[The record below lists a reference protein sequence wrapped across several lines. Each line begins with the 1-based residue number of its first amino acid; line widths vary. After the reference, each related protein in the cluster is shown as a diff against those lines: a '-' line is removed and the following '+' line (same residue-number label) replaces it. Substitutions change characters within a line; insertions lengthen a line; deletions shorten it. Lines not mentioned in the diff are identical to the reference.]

1 MNHMDQDREPGGT
14 QDVRYRAPEPAPGTS
29 PGPGPARPLGVE
41 PGGVPPGETPP
52 GESCISGAAPKQS
65 YDRTRGWAKA
75 PMTAILVLTVL
86 VAAFFLAFAVMLA
99 V

>member
-1 MNHMDQDREPGGT
+1 MDQDREAGGT
-14 QDVRYRAPEPAPGTS
+14 QDVRYRASE
-29 PGPGPARPLGVE
+29 PARPLGVE

-86 VAAFFLAFAVMLA
+86 VAAFFLAYAVMLA